1 MRKDLPGSGGQK
13 LKRQKRRQILG
24 LFLVLIVLSVFM
36 NPQLQSFYSLQ
47 EKQRV
52 SVGEPLEIQAKLHP
66 LLLKVINVHI
76 RDGETL
82 LALEGETLKQGSFDL
97 AINSPVVVKPGNVN
111 LELKLFNLIPI
122 KKISVN
128 VVPDIRLIP
137 GGHSIGVLLRTEGV
151 MVVGYSPILNQ
162 QNEPCFPA
170 RDADIKVGDMITGVN
185 GKEVLTDDQVRT
197 LIKEIG
203 QSDKGITLT
212 INRQGKVCKKIV
224 YPRYCNDTKSY
235 RIGLFVRDN
244 AGGVGTLTFC
254 DPVSKKYGAL
264 GHVITD
270 GKTNQKL
277 NIRQGKILSASIEN
291 IQKGKIGSPGEK
303 VGIFLENTEFGDIQ
317 KNEMCGIYGTLK
329 NNLVN
334 TFYHQPLPVLY
345 SNQIRTGKAQI
356 LTVVRGQEIKKY
368 DILIE
373 KILYSR
379 TDGKNMI
386 IRIIDKE
393 LLEKTGGIVQGMSG
407 SPIIQDN
414 KLVGAVTHVFVNDPS
429 RGYAVFIENMLLE
442 AGVIDKEKQILRR
455 TSQNLLFF
463 LYIYYQCI

>member
-1 MRKDLPGSGGQK
+1 MKGL
-13 LKRQKRRQILG
+13 KRRQILG
-24 LFLVLIVLSVFM
+24 LFLVLIVLSIFM
-36 NPQLQSFYSLQ
+36 NPQVQSFYSLQ

-52 SVGEPLEIQAKLHP
+52 SVGEPLEIVSQIPP

-76 RDGETL
+76 RDDEKI
-82 LALEGETLKQGSFDL
+82 LALEGKEIKQGGLDL
-97 AINSPVVVKPGNVN
+97 GFNAPVVVKPGTVS

-122 KKISVN
+122 KKINVD

-151 MVVGYSPILNQ
+151 IVVGFSPILNQ

-170 RDADIKVGDMITGVN
+170 RDADIKVGDIIIGIN
-185 GKEVLTDDQVRT
+185 GRAVLTDDQVRT
-197 LIKEIG
+197 LIKETG
-203 QSDKGITLT
+203 QSEKGITLT
-212 INRQGKVCKKIV
+212 IRREGKVLKKVI

-244 AGGVGTLTFC
+244 AGGVGTLTFY
-254 DPVSKKYGAL
+254 DPVSTKYGAL

-270 GKTNQKL
+270 GATNQKL

-291 IQKGKIGSPGEK
+291 IQKGKVGSPGEK

-317 KNEMCGIYGTLK
+317 KNEMCGIYGNLK
-329 NNLVN
+329 NKLANS
-334 TFYHQPLPVLY
+334 FYNQPLPVLY
-345 SNQIRTGKAQI
+345 SNQIRAGKAQI
-356 LTVVRGQEIKKY
+356 LTVVQGEEIKKY

-379 TDGKNMI
+379 IDGKNMV
-386 IRIIDKE
+386 IRIVDQE
-393 LLEKTGGIVQGMSG
+393 LLEKTGGIIQGMSG

-429 RGYAVFIENMLLE
+429 RGYGVFIENMLQE
-442 AGVIDKEKQILRR
+442 AGIINKEKQILGINP
-455 TSQNLLFF
+455 QDLFLL
-463 LYIYYQCI
+463 YKKI